1 VTDAQITIDTADGP
15 MPAFETS
22 PGDDAR
28 GAVVVI
34 QEAFGVTPHIEQVAR
49 RLSDAG
55 WHAVAPALYHRQGA
69 PVLAYGDLNSV
80 GPVMTQLTAAGI
92 ETDIAATVDHLQRKG
107 FAPAQ
112 IGIVGFCMGGS
123 VTFYAASSHAL
134 GAAVTYYGG
143 GVLEGRFGF
152 PSLVERA
159 PELKTPWLGLYGDLD
174 KGISP
179 EQVEQLRSA
188 ADAAPVPT
196 EIVRYP
202 DAEHGFNCDDRP
214 AVFNAAAAADAWQ
227 HTLAWFDAHL
237 QSAVG
242 AQL

>member
-1 VTDAQITIDTADGP
+1 MTDAQITIDTVDGP

-22 PGDDAR
+22 PDGDAR

-34 QEAFGVTPHIEQVAR
+34 QEAFGITSHIEQVAR

-80 GPVMTQLTAAGI
+80 GPMMSQLAAAGI
-92 ETDIAATVDHLQRKG
+92 EMDIAATLDDLQRKG

-112 IGIVGFCMGGS
+112 TGIVGFCMGGS
-123 VTFYAASSHAL
+123 VSFYAASTHAL
-134 GAAVTYYGG
+134 GAGVTYYGG
-143 GVLEGRFGF
+143 GVLAGRFGF
-152 PSLVERA
+152 PSLVELA

-174 KGISP
+174 KSIPP

-188 ADAAPVPT
+188 AEEAPVAA
-196 EIVRYP
+196 EVVRYA

-214 AVFNAAAAADAWQ
+214 AVFNPTAAADAWRR
-227 HTLAWFDAHL
+227 TLAWFDTHL
-237 QSAVG
+237 
-242 AQL
+242 